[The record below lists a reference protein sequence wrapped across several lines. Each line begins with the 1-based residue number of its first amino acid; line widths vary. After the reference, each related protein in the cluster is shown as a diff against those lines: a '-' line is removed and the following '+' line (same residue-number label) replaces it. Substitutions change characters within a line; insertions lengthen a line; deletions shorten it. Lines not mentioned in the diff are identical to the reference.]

1 MSQRQLLSTSYIGKQ
16 ATDNVYLTGNQKLL
30 NADLRQESEL
40 KQNRLLNTIV
50 LAAVLM
56 ALWFIMS
63 QKTEPKFLMLG
74 AASSILIA
82 AFCSRILIMKGA
94 VSGREYSLLSFNP
107 FKMAAYFCWL
117 LVQVIKSALYVSRIV
132 LSDRSLVEP
141 SIAWFRADYDSPF
154 ARALLA
160 NSITLTPGTITIDIT
175 DDGIYSVHALTNE
188 LREGLLDGSMQARV
202 AKTFGEEIEFR
213 ALSAEEIPETARIE
227 TDIVTNRYI
236 GRRKAR

>member
-1 MSQRQLLSTSYIGKQ
+1 
-16 ATDNVYLTGNQKLL
+16 
-30 NADLRQESEL
+30 
-40 KQNRLLNTIV
+40 
-50 LAAVLM
+50 
-56 ALWFIMS
+56 
-63 QKTEPKFLMLG
+63 MLG

-94 VSGREYSLLSFNP
+94 VSGREYYLLSFNP

-117 LVQVIKSALYVSRIV
+117 LVQVIKSALYVSRIA
-132 LSDRSLVEP
+132 LSDRSKVEP

-202 AKTFGEEIEFR
+202 ARTFGEEIEFR
-213 ALSAEEIPETARIE
+213 ALSDGEVPDAARIDSE
-227 TDIVTNRYI
+227 IVPKKYR
-236 GRRKAR
+236 GRRKTV